1 VKKSI
6 EELYPG
12 GKARC
17 WCCGKRKRLSNFIFR
32 KDYQYRVIKMCKKC
46 NIKKVIEWA
55 ENNLERLRKYRST
68 YYKKKIKLNA

>member
-1 VKKSI
+1 
-6 EELYPG
+6 
-12 GKARC
+12 
-17 WCCGKRKRLSNFIFR
+17 
-32 KDYQYRVIKMCKKC
+32 MCKKC